1 MKTLPAL
8 TARQVI
14 KALKKLGYVED
25 RQKGSHLILI
35 NPAAG
40 KRVVVPVHPGKT
52 IKKPLL
58 KSIIEEDTN
67 LRIEDFLQEV

>member
-1 MKTLPAL
+1 MKILPAL
-8 TARQVI
+8 TARKVI
-14 KALKKLGYVED
+14 KALKKLGFSED

-35 NPAAG
+35 NLATG

-58 KSIIEEDTN
+58 KSIIEEDAG
-67 LRIEDFLQEV
+67 LKLEDFLKEA

>member
-8 TARQVI
+8 TAKKVV
-14 KALKKLGYVED
+14 KALKKLGFVED

-35 NPAAG
+35 NSATG
-40 KRVVVPVHPGKT
+40 KRVVVPVHSGKT

-58 KSIIEEDTN
+58 KSIIEEDAGLN
-67 LRIEDFLQEV
+67 VEDVLKEL

>member
-8 TARQVI
+8 NAKQVV
-14 KALKKLGYVED
+14 KALKKLGFIED

-35 NPAAG
+35 NPATNRRTVIPIHA
-40 KRVVVPVHPGKT
+40 GKT

-58 KSIIEEDTN
+58 KSIIEDDCKLSVEEFIKA
-67 LRIEDFLQEV
+67 L

>member
-8 TARQVI
+8 TAKKVV
-14 KALKKLGYVED
+14 KALKKLGFVED

-35 NPAAG
+35 NSATG
-40 KRVVVPVHPGKT
+40 KRVVVPVHSGKT

-58 KSIIEEDTN
+58 KSIIEEDAGLN
-67 LRIEDFLQEV
+67 VEDFLKEL

>member
-8 TARQVI
+8 TARKVV
-14 KALKKLGYVED
+14 KVLKKLGFVED

-35 NPAAG
+35 NSATG
-40 KRVVVPVHPGKT
+40 KRVVVPVHSGKT

-58 KSIIEEDTN
+58 KSIIEEDAGLN
-67 LRIEDFLQEV
+67 VEDFLKEL